1 MAGSEHL
8 IQQAIRLLSR
18 GTIRLWR
25 NNTGAIRDARGQ
37 LVRFGLCVGS
47 SDLIGFRTL
56 EITPAMVGRRI
67 AQFVA
72 LEVKAP
78 NGRTTPE
85 QQAFIQ
91 TVSDAGGLAA
101 VVRSPEQAQSIL
113 ESQP

>member
-1 MAGSEHL
+1 MTEHL

-18 GTIRLWR
+18 GPVRLWR

-37 LVRFGLCVGS
+37 LVRCGLCVGS
-47 SDLIGFRTL
+47 SDLIGFRSIV
-56 EITPAMVGRRI
+56 ITPAMVGRRI

-85 QQAFIQ
+85 QEAFIQ
-91 TVSDAGGLAA
+91 TVQDAGGIAA

-113 ESQP
+113 ESKL